1 MNVLARNSRGF
12 TIVEMMVAM
21 TIGLLVTALV
31 AVVFAGSATTYRLA
45 DTNAELI
52 ETGRNA
58 LAAMERDIRVAG
70 YRGCNSNNV
79 GGSAPVRND
88 IVTPTTYADDLGT
101 GVRVFDNTG
110 PGAYVPALPT
120 PMPGIVSGSDVL
132 VVRIPTGRIWPV
144 TATMASGLSDVT
156 LAAAPPIVAGS
167 RAIVASCSNVAAF
180 RVSNVVGTAVQH
192 AAGFN
197 VTGNLGTAFDIDAVL
212 IPYVT
217 RAFYV
222 GASSS
227 GVAGETSLFMRD
239 EFGVAEELAE
249 NVEQMQIL
257 VGEDSDGDMVAN
269 RYRNVT
275 ALTNFNT
282 VMALQIHL
290 LTRGK
295 RDRETTSTLTYD
307 FAGQS
312 VAAADQFARRVFTS
326 TILLRN
332 RTL

>member
-1 MNVLARNSRGF
+1 MKSKGF
-12 TIVEMMVAM
+12 TIVELMIAM
-21 TIGLLVTALV
+21 TIGMLVTALV
-31 AVVFAGSATTYRLA
+31 AVVFAGSAKTYRLA
-45 DTNAELI
+45 ETTAELI
-52 ETGRNA
+52 DTGRNA
-58 LAAMERDIRVAG
+58 MAALERDIRVAG

-79 GGSAPVRND
+79 GGSAPVRNI

-101 GVRVFDNTG
+101 PVRVYNSTG
-110 PGAYVPALPT
+110 PGVYAPALPT
-120 PMPGIVSGSDVL
+120 AMPGIVDGSDVL
-132 VVRIPTGRIWPV
+132 VVRFPTGRVWPL
-144 TATMASGLSDVT
+144 TATMASGSGDIT
-156 LAAAPPIVAGS
+156 LATPPGVAVGS
-167 RAIVASCSNVAAF
+167 RAIVSSCSNVAAF
-180 RVSNVVGTAVQH
+180 RVSGTAGNAVQH
-192 AAGFN
+192 ATGAGLN
-197 VTGNLGTAFDIDAVL
+197 STADLGTAFDIDAVL

-227 GVAGETSLFMRD
+227 GVAGETSLYMRD
-239 EFGVAEELAE
+239 EFGTAEELAE

-257 VGEDSDGDMVAN
+257 VGEDSDGDFVAN

-275 ALTNFNT
+275 AFTNFNT

-295 RDRETTSTLTYD
+295 RDRETSTALTYD

-312 VAAADQFARRVFTS
+312 VAAVDQFTRRVFTS